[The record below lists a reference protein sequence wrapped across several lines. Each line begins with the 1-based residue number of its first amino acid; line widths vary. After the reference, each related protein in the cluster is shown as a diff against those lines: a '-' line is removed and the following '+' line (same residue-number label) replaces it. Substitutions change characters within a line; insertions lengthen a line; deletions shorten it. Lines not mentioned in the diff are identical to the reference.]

1 MKIEEK
7 IAEGVMKGVARV
19 FKKDVSEVT
28 RDTRFVE
35 DLHAKSVNIV
45 ALIALLENEFGIE
58 IPYMQARR
66 RKTIGEATDFIV
78 SLYAR

>member
-7 IAEGVMKGVARV
+7 VEEGVKKGVAKIFEKNV
-19 FKKDVSEVT
+19 GELT
-28 RDTRFVE
+28 RETRFVE

-45 ALIALLENEFGIE
+45 ALVALLEDEFGVE

-66 RKTIGEATDFIV
+66 RKTIGESIDFIV
-78 SLYAR
+78 SLRKR